1 MRLYRSF
8 RTSVPYL
15 CHFGGYDSISFF
27 YSFSFSPPSFRFQGV
42 YSRNRA
48 KTFRAR
54 VNGNQTT
61 VLNEVRGL
69 IVGERKGVMSNY
81 PRDAHGL
88 EKTIEK
94 THLMENLAR

>member
-15 CHFGGYDSISFF
+15 CHFGGYDSISF

-61 VLNEVRGL
+61 VLDEVRGL
-69 IVGERKGVMSNY
+69 IVDERREERSNVELS
-81 PRDAHGL
+81 A
-88 EKTIEK
+88 
-94 THLMENLAR
+94 